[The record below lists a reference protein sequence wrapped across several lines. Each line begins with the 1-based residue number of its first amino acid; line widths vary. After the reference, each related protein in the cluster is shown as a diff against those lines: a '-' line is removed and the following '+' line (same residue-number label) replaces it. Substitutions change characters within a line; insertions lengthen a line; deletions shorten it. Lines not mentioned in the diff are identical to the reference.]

1 MTKIAPT
8 DEMVDR
14 ALKKAQRHAGKDIN
28 WRDMADILEAAIN
41 IPQEPEIE
49 VTEAMQ
55 NAGESCVMASY
66 WGRQSPDWYK
76 TAAINAYRA
85 MFRARPKECEHIP
98 IKMTYQWG
106 EHGKPS
112 TQYETHAQH
121 CMKCGAKLV

>member
-1 MTKIAPT
+1 MSKIAPT

-14 ALKKAQRHAGKDIN
+14 ALKKARWHVGKDIN

-49 VTEAMQ
+49 VTRKMMIAGM
-55 NAGESCVMASY
+55 NANGTQ
-66 WGRQSPDWYK
+66 GFDKLPDMDCGLFVA
-76 TAAINAYRA
+76 TIYRA
-85 MFRARPKECEHIP
+85 MHAARPKECNHVP
-98 IKMTYQWG
+98 VKMTYQWG

-112 TQYETHAQH
+112 TQYETHVQY